1 MFSGFVLEFMGRI
14 RQKDIG
20 RNGEN
25 EEYDDDMFLAQ
36 EREIDEVSIVNDLAG
51 EEPEQRDMEFVT
63 KLKTQN
69 GSK

>member
-14 RQKDIG
+14 RQNDIG
-20 RNGEN
+20 RNGDN
-25 EEYDDDMFLAQ
+25 EEYGDDMFLAQ
-36 EREIDEVSIVNDLAG
+36 EREIDEVSIVDDLAV